1 MCVVIAGG
9 HGRVALMSSRLL
21 IARGERVAGL
31 VRRPEQ
37 AAALRAAGVRPLLA
51 DLATATADDLARHLD
66 GARAVLFAAGAGL
79 GDAPGHAN
87 PVDHDAIATF
97 ADAAERAGVR
107 RFVMLSTMGADPAI
121 HYPDSPLVETFLRA
135 RGRADE
141 NLLAR
146 DALDTTVV
154 RPSWFRDRPGGGR
167 VHLAADTPVG
177 DIARADV
184 AAVLAALVALPA
196 TAPRVLRLTTGPT
209 PVADAV
215 AACLPPLH
223 EHGKVGPLPR

>member
-1 MCVVIAGG
+1 MCVVIAGD

-51 DLATATADDLARHLD
+51 DLATATADDLARHLG
-66 GARAVLFAAGAGL
+66 GARAALFAAGAGL

-87 PVDHDAIATF
+87 PVDHDAIVTF

-121 HYPDSPLVETFLRA
+121 HYPDNPLVESFLRA

-154 RPSWFRDRPGGGR
+154 RPSWCRDRPGGGR
-167 VHLAADTPVG
+167 VHL
-177 DIARADV
+177 

-223 EHGKVGPLPR
+223 EHGKVG